1 MAEVRKI
8 PDSITYNRTEA
19 QRALIEA
26 AGEVAL
32 EVPELTG
39 YVVIGFNETF
49 ECARWHSWPCT
60 DQELPGYT
68 RSVLEDWISED
79 SCGD

>member
-1 MAEVRKI
+1 LAEVRKI
-8 PDSITYNRTEA
+8 PDSLTFHRTPA
-19 QRALIEA
+19 QNALIEA

-49 ECARWHSWPCT
+49 ECVRYVSWPCT
-60 DQELPGYT
+60 DSELPEYASDT
-68 RSVLEDWISED
+68 LKHWIAEEEE
-79 SCGD
+79 